1 VQSITKHATTLGDLT
16 LVDDVRAEAAK
27 GGEKE
32 ETLIELT
39 TQLAKF
45 EAWLKLQEIS
55 KQILDINTKLQA
67 DMDEAEARKVEQVSK
82 PQT

>member
-1 VQSITKHATTLGDLT
+1 
-16 LVDDVRAEAAK
+16 VDDVRAEAAK

-45 EAWLKLQEIS
+45 EAWLKLQDIS
-55 KQILDINTKLQA
+55 KQILDINSKLQA
-67 DMDEAEARKVEQVSK
+67 DMDEAEARELEQVSR
-82 PQT
+82 P

>member
-1 VQSITKHATTLGDLT
+1 MQSITKHATTLGDLT

-45 EAWLKLQEIS
+45 EAWLKLQDIS

-67 DMDEAEARKVEQVSK
+67 DMDEAEAREVEQVSK